1 MESRT
6 LRVPERNVGSRPR
19 VGLFNGKFQT
29 VSLAHTGSV
38 LAMIEQCDLV
48 VIMNGSTDRAR
59 DPRFPFDL
67 EDRRRMWLASIPAEH
82 HHKIVILGQRDIGN
96 AARWASAVDAQVVDA
111 AIDRGYDPDET
122 DFAIFGHHKDST
134 SSYLD
139 DFPGYELVELPS
151 YQAPDPARLRGTMPY
166 VLDASDVREGM
177 FETGLTNLEDAWMD
191 RVLVAVAPGVRDII
205 REFVHGP
212 EFPRLQ
218 DEYRRAKAAAKSW
231 KVRETRSDEG
241 VPYAVNFTAVDA
253 VVVHGNMILMHQRDT
268 FPGKDMWALPGVMLG
283 NDETVTSA
291 AIRALVTKT
300 SIDMTVGD
308 LRRAVV
314 DQWFVD
320 GLQRSIRDRTITFP
334 VLFQLGLGKPG
345 PNASRAKARA
355 LPRTK
360 GTDRVQWFTPDQIEG
375 MRTSIHEDHAVIIDQ
390 ALERLRPR
398 F

>member
-6 LRVPERNVGSRPR
+6 LRVPERNVESRPR

-38 LAMIEQCDLV
+38 LAMIGQCDLV

-111 AIDRGYDPDET
+111 AIARGYDPDET

-334 VLFQLGLGKPG
+334 VLFQLGLGRPG

-360 GTDRVQWFTPDQIEG
+360 GTDRVRWFTPDEIEG

>member
-6 LRVPERNVGSRPR
+6 LRVPEGNIARRPR

-111 AIDRGYDPDET
+111 AFDAGFDTEET

-139 DFPGYELVELPS
+139 DFPGYELVEVEPYRS
-151 YQAPDPARLRGTMPY
+151 PDPSHMRGTMPSL
-166 VLDASDVREGM
+166 LDASDIREGM
-177 FETGLTNLEDAWMD
+177 FETGLTPLEDAWME
-191 RVLVAVAPGVRDII
+191 RVLCAVAPGVRDIL

-218 DEYRRAKAAAKSW
+218 QEYRNAKSMARQW
-231 KVRETRSDEG
+231 KVRETRDDAG

-268 FPGKDMWALPGVMLG
+268 FPGKNMWALPGVMLRA
-283 NDETVTSA
+283 DETVSA
-291 AIRALVTKT
+291 AAVRALVEKT
-300 SIDMTVGD
+300 GIDMTAGD
-308 LRRAVV
+308 LRRAIV

-355 LPRTK
+355 LPRTRA
-360 GTDRVQWFTPDQIEG
+360 TDRVRWFTPDEIEG
-375 MRTSIHEDHAVIIDQ
+375 MRASIHEDHAVIIDQ

-398 F
+398 Y